1 MPEKQS
7 NVSLYVTNEN
17 LSALQESDNAFI
29 EGFTLIVL
37 QYTVYDLKTNGIKVQ
52 YLLLISEFL
61 IVSFLKSCI
70 YFSFFVCVYMF
81 MCSSI

>member
-17 LSALQESDNAFI
+17 LSALQESDNAFS

-61 IVSFLKSCI
+61 IVSF
-70 YFSFFVCVYMF
+70 
-81 MCSSI
+81 